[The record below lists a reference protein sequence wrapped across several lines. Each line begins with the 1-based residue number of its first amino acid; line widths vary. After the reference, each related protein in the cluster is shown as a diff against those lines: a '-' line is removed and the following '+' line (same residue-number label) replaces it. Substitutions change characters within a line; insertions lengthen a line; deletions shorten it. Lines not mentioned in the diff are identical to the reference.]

1 MASMTTVLNFALLK
15 LAGLLSE
22 VFLVLAASGVGQLK
36 FLVWKFHKGE
46 KGYGFLLFWR
56 TEEEPKNEDTTLK
69 KNNNNSPQQECV
81 NYNHPSKRKQ

>member
-15 LAGLLSE
+15 LSGLLSE
-22 VFLVLAASGVGQLK
+22 VLLVLAASGVGQLK

-56 TEEEPKNEDTTLK
+56 TEEELK